1 MKAEQISDALN
12 WLDDSIIDETNRVR
26 RKRRLSDKQAKWK
39 IIAAACACIGIM
51 CILYTV
57 KLDGVTRQELPML
70 QLYTSSDAMGFEAW
84 RDLSE
89 MDNGNPWNEDMELE
103 KLPVYHN
110 NAYHPA
116 GVPLGL
122 SEASLREIAETTA
135 KALHMTIIAISDT
148 VSQEWMTDV
157 EPGIILSIT
166 ATAVNKENTLEA
178 EILAEAD
185 GHVRIEFTGE
195 MLLTQAYLQDEKKLT
210 EILGYMKP
218 EKMERQ
224 NELIFYDSSGDE
236 ISDILN
242 YNFNHTTF
250 IMNDEGDSIKMIH
263 KCEELSCAEKIGD
276 YPIITAEKAK
286 KLLLKGKY
294 LEFPYELPGEKYI
307 AGVELVYRTGR
318 LEKTFMPYYRFW
330 VELPELQEDNG
341 LKCYGAYYVPAVEER
356 YISNPIR

>member
-12 WLDDSIIDETNRVR
+12 WLDDSIIDEANRI
-26 RKRRLSDKQAKWK
+26 RKKQHLSDRQTKWK
-39 IIAAACACIGIM
+39 IIVAACACMGIM

-70 QLYTSSDAMGFEAW
+70 ELSTSSDAMGFEA
-84 RDLSE
+84 RNDISE

-110 NAYHPA
+110 NAYHPT

-122 SEASLREIAETTA
+122 GEASIKESAETTA
-135 KALHMTIIAISDT
+135 KALHMKIIAISDT
-148 VSQEWMTDV
+148 VAKEWMTDV
-157 EPGIILSIT
+157 EPGTVLSTT

-195 MLLTQAYLQDEKKLT
+195 MLLAQTYLQDEKKLT
-210 EILGYMKP
+210 EILGYIKP
-218 EKMERQ
+218 EKYERQ
-224 NELIFYDSSGDE
+224 NELNFYDGSGDE

-330 VELPELQEDNG
+330 VELPELQQDNE
-341 LKCYGAYYVPAVEER
+341 LKCYGAYYVPAVEEK